1 MRLVVV
7 MAADSWL
14 TSLDCSVSSIQS
26 SDDPS
31 FVLVAIRWLKF
42 IFLSPCPQRIVLS
55 SLDLLFLLI
64 LLILAVKKLSSRFIK
79 NGSSTSSLDKPLLG
93 DERPQFRIT
102 FWFYGSL
109 VVTALLAIT
118 YSVLCILAFSQGV
131 QSRWEMAEA
140 FFRLIHAVTYLAIF
154 VLIVHQKRF
163 AAVSHPITLRV
174 YWAISYVIVLLFA
187 ITAIIRLFFTGYKVD
202 LSMRMDDIVV
212 LVSFPLYLY
221 LLIVAIRGSS
231 GIFPTSQHE
240 AAELILIDSNVSGYG
255 TASLFSRAVWNWMN
269 PLLSKGY
276 QSPLKLDEVPS
287 LPPDF
292 RAERMAEFFGKNWPK
307 PDENVKYPVLM
318 TLIRCFWRDIVIISF
333 LAIVQL
339 AVMYVGPVLIQS
351 FISFTSGDRTNPSE
365 GYYLVLILLVSK
377 VIEVLTSHHFSFQS
391 EILGMKIRSSLITT
405 LYKKGLRLT
414 CSSRQAHG
422 VGQIV
427 NYMAVDS
434 QQLSDMMLQLHS
446 LWMMPLQVG
455 ASLLLLYYYMG
466 VSMFAAFVLIVGAMI
481 STLLMTRKNNEFQF
495 QLMMKRDSRMKAINE
510 LLGNM
515 RVIKFQAW
523 EEHFKEKIQSLR
535 NEEFSWLSK
544 FMYLLSCNLSVLWS
558 MSQVIAAC
566 TFGAAI
572 LCKIPLDAATVFT
585 ATTVFRILQDPIRTF
600 PQSLMSVS
608 QAMVSLG
615 RLDGYMTSR
624 ELDHKV
630 VEREVGCS
638 GRIAV
643 EVKDG
648 TFSWEDDGDQIVL
661 KDINVEIQKGELAA
675 IVGMVGS
682 GKSSLLASILGELHK
697 LSGEVRVCG
706 STAYVAQTS
715 WIQNATIQENILF
728 GSPMHNKRYKDVLR
742 VCSLDKDLEI
752 LEHGDQTEIG
762 ERGINLSGG
771 QKQRIQLARAVYQDC
786 DIYLL
791 DDIFS
796 AVDAQTGSEIFKECV
811 RGALKDKT
819 IVLVTHQVDFLH
831 NADHILVMRDGKIV
845 QSGKYDG
852 LVELGL
858 DFGDLVAAHENSMDL
873 VENSP
878 SASGENLPQ
887 TPRSPHQ
894 LTPKSPQKSQEE
906 ANGESSS
913 LDQKPKGSSKLIED
927 EERETGHVSFDVY
940 KQYFTEAFGW
950 WGVAAVVI
958 ISVFWQGSSMLSDYW
973 LAYETSKDHIFNPSL
988 FIEVYSFIAGICCIC
1003 VVVRSFLVAFVG
1015 LKTAQRFFDQILDS
1029 ILHAPMSFFDTTPS
1043 GRILSRA
1050 STDQAYVDFLI
1061 PLFLSIVL
1069 LMYFALIG
1077 MLFIT
1082 CQSAWPTIFLIIPL
1096 VWLNIWY
1103 RRYYIA
1109 SSRELT
1115 RLGSITKAPIL
1126 HHFSETISGIMTVR
1140 CFRKE
1145 DKFFQGNIERVNANL
1160 RMDFHSNAS
1169 NEWLGLRLE
1178 FIGSILICIAT
1189 IFMVLLPSFVIPPEY
1204 VGLALSYGLPL
1215 NGVLFWTVSMSC
1227 MVENRMVSVERIKQF
1242 IRIPSEASWRI
1253 ANCLPSSD
1261 WPHRGDI
1268 EINNLK
1274 VRYRSNTPLVLKG
1287 ISLRI
1292 NGGEKIGIVGRTG
1305 SGKSTLIQVFF
1316 RLVEP
1321 SAGTIIIDGVDICKL
1336 GLHDLRSRFGII
1348 PQEPVLFQGTVRSNI
1363 DPLEQYSDDEIW
1375 KSLERCQLKD
1385 VVAAKP
1391 EKLDA
1396 TVVESGDNWSVGQR
1410 QLLCLGRVMLKNSK
1424 ILFMDEATASVDSQT
1439 DAVIQGIIRE
1449 DFAACTIITIAHR
1462 IPTVID
1468 CDRVL
1473 VIDDGWAKEFE
1484 RPANLLERPSL
1495 FASLVQEYSNR
1506 STGV

>member
-1 MRLVVV
+1 M
-7 MAADSWL
+7 ADSWL
-14 TSLDCSVSSIQS
+14 TSLNCSVSSIQS
-26 SDDPS
+26 SNNSS
-31 FVLVAIRWLKF
+31 FLLGWLKF
-42 IFLSPCPQRIVLS
+42 IFLSPCPQRILLS
-55 SLDLLFLLI
+55 SVDLLFLLI
-64 LLILAVKKLSSRFIK
+64 LFILGVKKLCSRFIK
-79 NGSSTSSLDKPLLG
+79 NNDDEISLDKPLLG
-93 DERPQFRIT
+93 TERPQFRVT

-109 VVTALLAIT
+109 LVTAFLSIT
-118 YSVLCILAFSQGV
+118 YTVLCILAFTQGI
-131 QSRWEMAEA
+131 QSGWEIAEA

-154 VLIVHQKRF
+154 VLIVHEKRF
-163 AAVSHPITLRV
+163 AAVSHPMALRV
-174 YWAISYVIVLLFA
+174 YLGMSYVVVFLFA
-187 ITAIIRLFFTGYKVD
+187 ITAIIRLFFTGNSLAVLK
-202 LSMRMDDIVV
+202 MDDIVV
-212 LVSFPLYLY
+212 LVSFPLYVY
-221 LLIVAIRGSS
+221 LVVVAIKGSS
-231 GIFPTSQHE
+231 GICEEVVVNTD
-240 AAELILIDSNVSGYG
+240 ELTLIDSNVSGYG
-255 TASLFSRAVWNWMN
+255 TASLFSKMVWNWLN
-269 PLLSKGY
+269 PVLSKGY
-276 QSPLKLDEVPS
+276 KSPLKLDEVPS

-292 RAERMAEFFGKNWPK
+292 LAERMADYFEKNWPK
-307 PDENVKYPVLM
+307 PGENVKYPVIK
-318 TLIRCFWRDIVIISF
+318 TLIRCFWKDLVIISL

-339 AVMYVGPVLIQS
+339 VVMYVGPVLIQS
-351 FISFTSGDRTNPSE
+351 FISFTSGDRSNPYE
-365 GYYLVLILLVSK
+365 GYYLVLILLISK
-377 VIEVLTSHHFSFQS
+377 VVEVLTSHHFSFLS

-405 LYKKGLRLT
+405 IYKKGLRLT

-446 LWMMPLQVG
+446 LWMMPLQIG

-466 VSMFAAFVLIVGAMI
+466 VSMFAALILIVATMI
-481 STLLMTRKNNEFQF
+481 STLLMTRKSNQYQF
-495 QLMMKRDSRMKAINE
+495 HLMRKRDSRMKAINE

-535 NEEFSWLSK
+535 NEEFRWLSK
-544 FMYLLSCNLSVLWS
+544 FIYLLSCNLSVLWS
-558 MSQVIAAC
+558 TSQVISAF

-572 LCKIPLDAATVFT
+572 FFKNPLDAATVFT
-585 ATTVFRILQDPIRTF
+585 ATTVFRMLQDPIRTF

-624 ELDHKV
+624 DLDHNV
-630 VEREVGCS
+630 VEREEGCS

-648 TFSWEDDGDQIVL
+648 KFSWEDDGEQIVL
-661 KDINVEIQKGELAA
+661 KDINIEIRKGELAA

-697 LSGEVRVCG
+697 ISGQVRVCG
-706 STAYVAQTS
+706 NTAYVAQTS
-715 WIQNATIQENILF
+715 WIQNSTIQENILF
-728 GSPMHNKRYKDVLR
+728 GSPMNDKRYKDVLR
-742 VCSLDKDLEI
+742 VCSLEKDMEI

-811 RGALKDKT
+811 RGALKNKT

-845 QSGKYDG
+845 QSGKYD
-852 LVELGL
+852 ELLQSGM
-858 DFGDLVAAHENSMDL
+858 DFGDLVAAHENSMEL
-873 VENSP
+873 VESSIGP
-878 SASGENLPQ
+878 SGECLPQ
-887 TPRSPHQ
+887 SSPKSPHQ
-894 LTPKSPQKSQEE
+894 LTRKTSQKSQVE
-906 ANGESSS
+906 ANGGSNS
-913 LDQKPKGSSKLIED
+913 LDQQPKGSSKLIKD
-927 EERETGHVSFDVY
+927 EERETGHVNFDVY
-940 KQYFTEAFGW
+940 KQYFTEASGW

-958 ISVFWQGSSMLSDYW
+958 ISLFWQASTMASDYW
-973 LAYETSKDHIFNPSL
+973 LAYETSPDRAFNPSL
-988 FIEVYSFIAGICCIC
+988 FINVYASIAGICCIF
-1003 VVVRSFLVAFVG
+1003 VVVRSFLVAILG
-1015 LKTAQRFFDQILDS
+1015 LKTAQSFFNQILNS

-1050 STDQAYVDFLI
+1050 STDQAYVDFMI

-1069 LMYFALIG
+1069 LMYFTVIG

-1082 CQSAWPTIFLIIPL
+1082 FQSAWPTIFLIIPL
-1096 VWLNIWY
+1096 IWLNIWY

-1145 DKFFQGNIERVNANL
+1145 DKFFQGNVDRVNANL

-1215 NGVLFWTVSMSC
+1215 NSVLFWVVYMSC

-1253 ANCLPSSD
+1253 ANCLPSVD
-1261 WPHRGDI
+1261 WPYRGDI
-1268 EINNLK
+1268 EINNLQ

-1321 SAGTIIIDGVDICKL
+1321 SAGTIVIDGVDICKL

-1348 PQEPVLFQGTVRSNI
+1348 PQEPILFQGTVRSNI

-1391 EKLDA
+1391 EKLDSP
-1396 TVVESGDNWSVGQR
+1396 VVESGDNWSVGQR

-1484 RPANLLERPSL
+1484 SPTTLLERPSL

>member
-1 MRLVVV
+1 
-7 MAADSWL
+7 
-14 TSLDCSVSSIQS
+14 
-26 SDDPS
+26 
-31 FVLVAIRWLKF
+31 
-42 IFLSPCPQRIVLS
+42 
-55 SLDLLFLLI
+55 
-64 LLILAVKKLSSRFIK
+64 
-79 NGSSTSSLDKPLLG
+79 
-93 DERPQFRIT
+93 
-102 FWFYGSL
+102 
-109 VVTALLAIT
+109 
-118 YSVLCILAFSQGV
+118 
-131 QSRWEMAEA
+131 MAEA
-140 FFRLIHAVTYLAIF
+140 YFRLIHAVTYFAIL
-154 VLIVHQKRF
+154 VLIVHEKRF
-163 AAVSHPITLRV
+163 AAVSHPMALRV
-174 YWAISYVIVLLFA
+174 YWGLSYVIVFLFA
-187 ITAIIRLFFTGYKVD
+187 ITAIIRLFFTGND
-202 LSMRMDDIVV
+202 LVVLRMDDIVV
-212 LVSFPLYLY
+212 LASLPLYVY
-221 LLIVAIRGSS
+221 LVVVSIRGSS
-231 GIFPTSQHE
+231 GICE
-240 AAELILIDSNVSGYG
+240 DGVVGNDDELDSNVSGYE
-255 TASLFSRAVWNWMN
+255 TASLFSKAVWNWMN

-276 QSPLKLDEVPS
+276 KSALKLDEVPS

-292 RAERMAEFFGKNWPK
+292 RAEKMEEFFEKKWPK
-307 PDENVKYPVLM
+307 SGENVKYPVLT
-318 TLIRCFWRDIVIISF
+318 TLIRCFWKDLVIISL
-333 LAIVQL
+333 LAILQL
-339 AVMYVGPVLIQS
+339 VVMYVGPVLIQS
-351 FISFTSGDRTNPSE
+351 FISFTSGDRSNPSE
-365 GYYLVLILLVSK
+365 GYYLVLILLISK
-377 VIEVLTSHHFSFQS
+377 VLEVLSAHHFSFLS
-391 EILGMKIRSSLITT
+391 ELLGMKIRSSIITT
-405 LYKKGLRLT
+405 IYKKGLRLT

-434 QQLSDMMLQLHS
+434 QQLSDMMLQLHAV
-446 LWMMPLQVG
+446 WMMPLQIV
-455 ASLLLLYYYMG
+455 ASLLLLYYYLG
-466 VSMFAAFVLIVGAMI
+466 VSMFAALILIVATLI
-481 STLLMTRKNNEFQF
+481 STLWMSSKSNQYQYHLTI
-495 QLMMKRDSRMKAINE
+495 KRDSRMKVINE

-523 EEHFKEKIQSLR
+523 EEHFKEKILSLR
-535 NEEFSWLSK
+535 NQEFKWLSK
-544 FMYLLSCNLSVLWS
+544 FIYLLSWNLSLLWS
-558 MSQVIAAC
+558 MSQVISAF

-572 LCKIPLDAATVFT
+572 FFKNPLDAATVFT
-585 ATTVFRILQDPIRTF
+585 ATTVFRILQDPIRNF
-600 PQSLMSVS
+600 PQSLLSIS

-624 ELDHKV
+624 ELDSNV
-630 VEREVGCS
+630 VERQQGCN

-661 KDINVEIQKGELAA
+661 KDINLEVRKGELAA

-697 LSGEVRVCG
+697 ISGEVRVCG

-715 WIQNATIQENILF
+715 WIQNSTIQENILF
-728 GSPMHNKRYKDVLR
+728 GSPMNNKRYKDVLR
-742 VCSLDKDLEI
+742 VCSLEKDMEI

-771 QKQRIQLARAVYQDC
+771 QKQRIQLARAVYQDR
-786 DIYLL
+786 DVYLL

-819 IVLVTHQVDFLH
+819 VVLVTHQVDFLH
-831 NADHILVMRDGKIV
+831 NADLILV
-845 QSGKYDG
+845 
-852 LVELGL
+852 
-858 DFGDLVAAHENSMDL
+858 
-873 VENSP
+873 
-878 SASGENLPQ
+878 
-887 TPRSPHQ
+887 
-894 LTPKSPQKSQEE
+894 
-906 ANGESSS
+906 
-913 LDQKPKGSSKLIED
+913 
-927 EERETGHVSFDVY
+927 
-940 KQYFTEAFGW
+940 
-950 WGVAAVVI
+950 
-958 ISVFWQGSSMLSDYW
+958 
-973 LAYETSKDHIFNPSL
+973 
-988 FIEVYSFIAGICCIC
+988 
-1003 VVVRSFLVAFVG
+1003 
-1015 LKTAQRFFDQILDS
+1015 
-1029 ILHAPMSFFDTTPS
+1029 
-1043 GRILSRA
+1043 
-1050 STDQAYVDFLI
+1050 STDQAYVDFMI

-1069 LMYFALIG
+1069 LMYFTVIG

-1082 CQSAWPTIFLIIPL
+1082 FQSAWPTIFLIVPL
-1096 VWLNIWY
+1096 IWLNFWY

-1126 HHFSETISGIMTVR
+1126 HHFSETVSGIMTVR
-1140 CFRKE
+1140 CFGKE
-1145 DKFFQGNIERVNANL
+1145 DMFFQGNVDRVNANL

-1189 IFMVLLPSFVIPPEY
+1189 VFMVLLPSFVIPPEY

-1215 NGVLFWTVSMSC
+1215 NSVLFWAVYMSC

-1253 ANCLPSSD
+1253 ANCLPSVD
-1261 WPHRGDI
+1261 WPYRGDI
-1268 EINNLK
+1268 EINNLQ
-1274 VRYRSNTPLVLKG
+1274 VRYRFNTPLVLKG

-1292 NGGEKIGIVGRTG
+1292 NGGDKIGIVGRTG

-1316 RLVEP
+1316 RIVEP

-1348 PQEPVLFQGTVRSNI
+1348 PQEPILFQGTVRSNI
-1363 DPLEQYSDDEIW
+1363 DPLEMYSDDEIW
-1375 KSLERCQLKD
+1375 RSLERCQLKD

-1391 EKLDA
+1391 EKLNSP
-1396 TVVESGDNWSVGQR
+1396 VVESGDNWSVGQR

-1449 DFAACTIITIAHR
+1449 DFANCTIITIAHR

-1473 VIDDGWAKEFE
+1473 VVDDGWAKEYE
-1484 RPANLLERPSL
+1484 RPSTLLERPSL